1 MSGEVLGFNDPPF
14 SCCDPELISYAA
26 SSGANRRP
34 SRAQDGLHRRRSVLA
49 DPRPLPYLAVDLGDL
64 KNLLI
69 PALAA
74 ERCPLHLWTLPNR
87 YHVLADELKPFRP
100 NEGR

>member
-1 MSGEVLGFNDPPF
+1 MGCVVVDPSWPILG
-14 SCCDPELISYAA
+14 AT
-26 SSGANRRP
+26 
-34 SRAQDGLHRRRSVLA
+34 
-49 DPRPLPYLAVDLGDL
+49 LPYLAIDLGDL
-64 KNLLI
+64 KNLPI

-74 ERCPLHLWTLPNR
+74 ERCHLHLATLPNR

>member
-1 MSGEVLGFNDPPF
+1 MGCIV
-14 SCCDPELISYAA
+14 
-26 SSGANRRP
+26 
-34 SRAQDGLHRRRSVLA
+34 A
-49 DPRPLPYLAVDLGDL
+49 DPSWPIRGATLPYLAIDIGDL
-64 KNLLI
+64 KNLPI

-74 ERCPLHLWTLPNR
+74 ERCPLHLWTLPHR